1 MLPGA
6 TSLSNVVDQTSQLN
20 ININALIKANEENN
34 ILKNK
39 LNLLSL
45 KEQDYQ
51 ETLLEN
57 QRLKNALEFK
67 QGAGSSFISARI
79 IGQTPSVESRGLII
93 DKGQNQGIVK
103 DMPVVANQ
111 DYNLGVVGRIAGV
124 DFNSATVLLISD
136 EGSEISAMAQRS
148 REQGVVSG
156 AGNLTLKMKYLLPE
170 ADIQT
175 GDIIVTSGFGGIFPK
190 GICLG
195 TVKEINKKPYFLYD
209 EVLVQPSIKVN
220 RLEELFIIKKLN
232 LITDFKPMGP
242 ENIQQKSDDKE
253 KYSIGKHETIGA
265 E

>member
-1 MLPGA
+1 MPGA
-6 TSLSNVVDQTSQLN
+6 TSLTNVVDKASQLN
-20 ININALIKANEENN
+20 ININTLIKANEENK
-34 ILKNK
+34 IIKNK
-39 LNLLSL
+39 LNQLSL

-51 ETLLEN
+51 EIILEN
-57 QRLKNALEFK
+57 QRLKNILEFK
-67 QGAGSSFISARI
+67 QGAGNSFISARI
-79 IGQTPSVESRGLII
+79 TGQTPSVESKGLII

-111 DYNLGVVGRIAGV
+111 DYNLGVVGRIVGV

-156 AGNLTLKMKYLLPE
+156 AENAMLKMKYLLPE

-175 GDIIVTSGFGGIFPK
+175 GDIIITSGLGGIFPK

-195 TVKEINKKPYFLYD
+195 TVKQINKKPYFLYD
-209 EVLVQPSIKVN
+209 EVLVEPAIKVN

-232 LITDFKPMGP
+232 MITDFKPMGQ
-242 ENIQQKSDDKE
+242 ENIQQNSAVKE
-253 KYSIGKHETIGA
+253 KYSILIQTH
-265 E
+265 